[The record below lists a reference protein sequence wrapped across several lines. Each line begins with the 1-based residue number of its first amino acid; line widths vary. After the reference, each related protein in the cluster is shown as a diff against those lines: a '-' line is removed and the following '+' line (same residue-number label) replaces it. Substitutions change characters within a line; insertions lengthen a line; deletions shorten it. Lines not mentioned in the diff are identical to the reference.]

1 MNPPPPLDPPPG
13 YFSKNDST
21 EIDSAGCH
29 PPLILSDV
37 TLREHGQNV
46 KKQELPAFS
55 SETRIK
61 TALALIHAGFKRL
74 EMISCVSPSVAP
86 AMSVHLIQEIAHAV
100 GRRPTVEIITLVPNP
115 RGLKTF
121 YEIGLGPKELNHTV
135 GLFSSAVDSHN
146 LANLGKTIPET
157 RKDHKQ
163 MIREIHRQNS
173 SFVAY
178 ITAAFGYLPPDP
190 NSGIQTID
198 YASLREIVRWWLD
211 RGAHTVTLS
220 DLQGL
225 ASPSQTSET
234 FRRLLDDF
242 SADALCGKPEI
253 RIGYH
258 PHHADTNKAV
268 ALVEHAYNAGIR
280 LFDSSMHAL
289 GGCVTGGPGNVSTR
303 EVISLF
309 SRKSIPTGIDP
320 QKLQTAE
327 RFLTRKPASPVAPS

>member
-1 MNPPPPLDPPPG
+1 MNRPPSPEPPPG
-13 YFSKNDST
+13 SVSKTDST
-21 EIDSAGCH
+21 DTDPAGFH
-29 PPLILSDV
+29 TSLILSDV

-46 KKQELPAFS
+46 QKQDLSEFS
-55 SETRIK
+55 SEIRAK
-61 TALALIHAGFKRL
+61 TALALVHAGFKRL
-74 EMISCVSPSVAP
+74 EIISCVSPGVAP
-86 AMSVHLIQEIAHAV
+86 AMSVQLIKEIAHAV
-100 GRRPTVEIITLVPNP
+100 GRQPTVEIITLAPNP

-135 GLFSSAVDSHN
+135 GLFSSAVEAHN
-146 LANLGKTIPET
+146 LENLGKTIHET
-157 RKDHKQ
+157 RKDQEK
-163 MIREIHRQNS
+163 MIREIHRQGS

-178 ITAAFGYLPPDP
+178 ITAAFGYRTPDP

-198 YASLREIVRWWLD
+198 YASLRETVRWWLD
-211 RGAHTVTLS
+211 RGALTVTLS
-220 DLQGL
+220 DLQGV

-258 PHHADTNKAV
+258 PHHADTSKAV

-309 SRKSIPTGIDP
+309 SRKSVPTGIDP
-320 QKLQTAE
+320 EKLGTAE
-327 RFLTRKPASPVAPS
+327 RLLTRKTNESTF